1 MAEDKDGNQELVYA
15 SNKPKVLALRRAFD
29 DTLSDLSGFR
39 NQARVSYDSR
49 RNYWP
54 KTSDMRKHG
63 AEAFPWDGAADT
75 EPHVVNERIDAF
87 NSLFMTAL

>member
-49 RNYWP
+49 RNYWLRRP
-54 KTSDMRKHG
+54 
-63 AEAFPWDGAADT
+63 AICA
-75 EPHVVNERIDAF
+75 N
-87 NSLFMTAL
+87 TAQRRSRGTARLTQSPM